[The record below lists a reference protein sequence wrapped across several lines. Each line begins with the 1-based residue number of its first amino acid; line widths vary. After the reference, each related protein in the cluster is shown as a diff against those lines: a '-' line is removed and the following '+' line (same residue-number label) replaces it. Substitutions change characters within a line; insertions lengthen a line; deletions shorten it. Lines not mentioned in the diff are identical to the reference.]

1 MITFIHRRA
10 QSFLFS
16 GGALSP
22 GAPNLNPSPR
32 QTYLC
37 RLSFPTRTLPVP
49 HEHDTHLTLYRVS
62 PRGLQG
68 HFNGYR
74 AFGVCTSGLLGP
86 YLWSGAARHD
96 GGVWFS
102 CRGRGDLCVSAPF
115 LGCERW
121 PPRRR
126 KIERE
131 REREREP
138 FLIPNCFSA
147 ILFFVKD
154 PKCRTSS

>member
-22 GAPNLNPSPR
+22 GAPNLNPSPL
-32 QTYLC
+32 QTYL
-37 RLSFPTRTLPVP
+37 RGASFPTRALPVP
-49 HEHDTHLTLYRVS
+49 HEHHAHLTLYRVS
-62 PRGLQG
+62 SRVLQG
-68 HFNGYR
+68 HFDGYR
-74 AFGVCTSGLLGP
+74 AFGVCTSGLFGP
-86 YLWSGAARHD
+86 YLWSGIAWHD
-96 GGVWFS
+96 GGVGFS
-102 CRGRGDLCVSAPF
+102 CRGCGDLCLFAPL

>member
-32 QTYLC
+32 QTYL
-37 RLSFPTRTLPVP
+37 RGASFPTRALPVP
-49 HEHDTHLTLYRVS
+49 HEHHAHLTLYRVS
-62 PRGLQG
+62 SRVLQG
-68 HFNGYR
+68 HFDGYR
-74 AFGVCTSGLLGP
+74 AFGVCTSGLFGP
-86 YLWSGAARHD
+86 YLWSGIAWHD
-96 GGVWFS
+96 GGVGFS
-102 CRGRGDLCVSAPF
+102 CRGCGDLCLFAPL

-126 KIERE
+126 KIERGTHSQYQIASL
-131 REREREP
+131 P
-138 FLIPNCFSA
+138 FYSL
-147 ILFFVKD
+147 
-154 PKCRTSS
+154 